1 MIKSDIIQKPKR
13 PFGVS
18 LAIIICLLIFVV
30 LPLLEVLFIISVD
43 NMMVFDEVGR
53 SGINVIG
60 IDKFRQQMIW
70 QVALAIGFFI
80 LIVIAWVG
88 RPPIIRLIFSGA
100 VGLMGLLTVI
110 AQIIPRLVATPT
122 VMDSSRD
129 VNQPILIFYLAM
141 TILITLYSVWYL
153 NRWAARAFY
162 RGYYLP
168 EDIEEMKRI
177 EQELI
182 SPADNIQ
189 HASTT

>member
-1 MIKSDIIQKPKR
+1 MIKSGTIQKPKR

-18 LAIIICLLIFVV
+18 LAIVICLLIFVV

-60 IDKFRQQMIW
+60 MDKFRQQMIW
-70 QVALAIGFFI
+70 QVALAIGFLI
-80 LIVIAWVG
+80 LIIIAWIG

-100 VGLMGLLTVI
+100 VGLMGLLTVL
-110 AQIIPRLVATPT
+110 AQIIPRLTATPT

-129 VNQPILIFYLAM
+129 VNQPILIFYLVI

-177 EQELI
+177 EEELTP
-182 SPADNIQ
+182 PADNIQ
-189 HASTT
+189 HASTS